1 MDIAAGNGRGRI
13 FGSHSNPGGGSGR
26 RGGCGGDRGSPG
38 GRGGIVRVVHRSEP
52 RIAVGLRI
60 GFDRQMREPAV
71 RSRAVPVHRIGSD
84 FDHVARQQLAG
95 RLALGLIIS
104 PAAHGDENLAA
115 RMAMPVVA
123 ASGFERY
130 VRNRAVERPVPR
142 QPGQIC
148 LTDKIFRECFGQ
160 FVPDGER
167 TDFLRFFH
175 IPSIY
180 PVTRSGRKQCGRNYK
195 N

>member
-1 MDIAAGNGRGRI
+1 M
-13 FGSHSNPGGGSGR
+13 
-26 RGGCGGDRGSPG
+26 
-38 GRGGIVRVVHRSEP
+38 
-52 RIAVGLRI
+52 
-60 GFDRQMREPAV
+60 
-71 RSRAVPVHRIGSD
+71 PVHRIGSD

-123 ASGFERY
+123 ASGFERN